1 MNCPSRTD
9 EPEGEGFNQNPNA
22 LAADLTTRQDLN
34 GRANSRVLRRIASS
48 EVRNA
53 VEDEP
58 GDSRERN
65 GGEKMGEGVV
75 ERRVARTGLSHVG
88 RPTDSIDAPE
98 ENGMRGA
105 ISPWRKHSMDV
116 FNVVRKFGKF
126 VGPGF
131 MVSMELF

>member
-9 EPEGEGFNQNPNA
+9 EPEGTGFNQNPNA

-48 EVRNA
+48 EVQIV
-53 VEDEP
+53 VEDES

-65 GGEKMGEGVV
+65 GEKMGEIV
-75 ERRVARTGLSHVG
+75 ERMVTRTGLSHVG
-88 RPTDSIDAPE
+88 RPLETLEVSE
-98 ENGMRGA
+98 RNGTGGR
-105 ISPWRKHSMDV
+105 ISPVGKYLMGAS
-116 FNVVRKFGKF
+116 NVMKKFGKF

-131 MVSMELF
+131 MVSI